1 MSGFFIFIGVIWLVV
16 KIIDEASWNTN
27 AYQNKEYDV
36 NKAFQD
42 ACVKRISKSEFKRNY
57 RNGKYCK

>member
-1 MSGFFIFIGVIWLVV
+1 MGWILIIVGVIWLVC
-16 KIIDEASWNTN
+16 KLAEEASWNTH
-27 AYQNKEYDV
+27 AYDNKEYDV

-57 RNGKYCK
+57 KNGKYSK